1 MSVSID
7 VEKGQAQITQVVS
20 SVFETML
27 GLKVDPIVD
36 VYTPLKGE
44 GFTAS
49 VQFMGEEKGL
59 ASLHC
64 TVDQAIHFAAAML
77 GEEPAEVNSDVWDV
91 LSEIANMVGGNL
103 KSLLAPGGS
112 LSLPLVAQGR
122 DYVQRLCEPT
132 WTTTVGFA
140 SDYGI
145 FEFSL
150 VRVIP
155 SSSRHVHGAVARKS

>member
-7 VEKGQAQITQVVS
+7 VEQGQTQISQVVS

-27 GLKVDPIVD
+27 GLKVDPIIEG
-36 VYTPLKGE
+36 YTPLKGE

-64 TVDQAIHFAAAML
+64 TVDQALRFATAML
-77 GEEPAEVNSDVWDV
+77 GEEPPEINSDVWDV
-91 LSEIANMVGGNL
+91 LGEIANMVGGNL
-103 KSLLAPGGS
+103 KCLLAPGGS
-112 LSLPLVAQGR
+112 LSVPLVAQGT
-122 DYVQRLCEPT
+122 DYVQRLCEPS

-140 SDYGI
+140 SEYGN
-145 FEFSL
+145 FEFSM
-150 VRVIP
+150 VRIIP
-155 SSSRHVHGAVARKS
+155 SSAKHVHVRH